1 MPLFSLYSVFQKT
14 EKWKSKKN
22 ITEFLFLYSQCVSSD
37 INIDM
42 YVILKSVL
50 NFLDTILLKMYF
62 EFILYQLFEQ
72 FAYKERDIERDQEF
86 EMVLKSLK

>member
-1 MPLFSLYSVFQKT
+1 
-14 EKWKSKKN
+14 
-22 ITEFLFLYSQCVSSD
+22 
-37 INIDM
+37 M